1 MSSRSAWVG
10 YALAAAAAVW
20 SGPVHA
26 QESDGTISV
35 APGSTNPVGAYSG
48 ARPGEGAPPGV
59 KARRGKFPLVTWVG
73 FQPQEGGGARVFV
86 QIDREA
92 TFHQEVSNGALHVVI
107 EGARHANRNARRQLD
122 TRFFQT
128 GIERVS
134 SEASRR
140 RGKKHARGG
149 VELTIRFKNAA
160 DVHEANASMTAGKDG
175 MSYLLLD
182 FGGASGTG
190 K

>member
-10 YALAAAAAVW
+10 FALAAATAAW
-20 SGPVHA
+20 SAPAHA
-26 QESDGTISV
+26 QDKGGTISV
-35 APGSTNPVGAYSG
+35 APASTNPVGAYSG
-48 ARPGEGAPPGV
+48 ARPGDGPPPGV

-92 TFHQEVSNGALHVVI
+92 AFHQEVSNGALHVVI

-134 SEASRR
+134 SDAARR
-140 RGKKHARGG
+140 RGKKRAAAG

-160 DVHEANASMTAGKDG
+160 DVREASASMSAGKDG

-182 FGGASGTG
+182 FGAPTGTQ